1 MNIFLGRLAIFAGIF
16 LSWQFASGPLVDPF
30 FVSSPL
36 EIGRRFIDLV
46 ASGRLFA
53 HGWITVVETLVGF
66 FFGALAG
73 ITVGLILGRNALLAK
88 LLDPILTSI
97 YSLPKVAL
105 APLFIMW
112 FGIGIEMKIILTAT
126 IVFFLVFL
134 NTYSGVRA
142 VEREQLEI
150 LRLMGAKEHH
160 LITKVV
166 LPSAIQ
172 WVFTGLKLSV
182 PYALIGAIVGEI
194 MAANRGLGYLLQ
206 DAAGQ
211 LDTAGVF
218 AALIAIIALALLLQA
233 AVRALETYLMPWKKE
248 QDEREISV

>member
-1 MNIFLGRLAIFAGIF
+1 MNIFLGRVAIFAVIL

-30 FVSSPL
+30 FVSSPS
-36 EIGRRFIDLV
+36 EIGGRFVELV

-53 HGWITVVETLVGF
+53 HGWITVVETLAGF
-66 FFGALAG
+66 FCGACAG
-73 ITVGLILGRNALLAK
+73 ISVGLLLGRNETLAK
-88 LLDPILTSI
+88 LLDPILISI

-160 LITKVV
+160 LIGKVV

-218 AALIAIIALALLLQA
+218 AALLAIIFLALLLQA
-233 AVRALETYLMPWKKE
+233 AVRRLETALMPWKKE
-248 QDEREISV
+248 QDARELSI

>member
-1 MNIFLGRLAIFAGIF
+1 MTIFLGRIAILATLLIG
-16 LSWQFASGPLVDPF
+16 WQLASGPLIDPF
-30 FVSSPL
+30 FVSSPA
-36 EIGRRFIDLV
+36 EIGKRFADLV
-46 ASGRLFA
+46 SSGRLFS
-53 HGWITVVETLVGF
+53 HGWITVLETLVGF
-66 FFGALAG
+66 FFGACAG
-73 ITVGLILGRNALLAK
+73 ITVGLVLGRNELLAK
-88 LLDPILTSI
+88 LLDPILIAI
-97 YSLPKVAL
+97 YSLPKIAL

-150 LRLMGAKEHH
+150 LRLMGAREHH

-233 AVRALETYLMPWKKE
+233 AVRKLEQVLMPWKRD
-248 QDEREISV
+248 QQERELSV

>member
-1 MNIFLGRLAIFAGIF
+1 MTIFLGRIAILATILIG
-16 LSWQFASGPLVDPF
+16 WQLASGPLIDPF
-30 FVSSPL
+30 FVSSPA
-36 EIGRRFIDLV
+36 EIGKRFADLV
-46 ASGRLFA
+46 SSGRLFS

-66 FFGALAG
+66 FFGACAG
-73 ITVGLILGRNALLAK
+73 ITVGLVLGRNELLAK
-88 LLDPILTSI
+88 LLDPILIAI
-97 YSLPKVAL
+97 YSLPKIAL

-233 AVRALETYLMPWKKE
+233 AVRKLEQVLMPWKRDQE
-248 QDEREISV
+248 ERELSV

>member
-1 MNIFLGRLAIFAGIF
+1 MTIFLGRIAILATLLIG
-16 LSWQFASGPLVDPF
+16 WQLASGPLIDPF
-30 FVSSPL
+30 FVSSPA
-36 EIGRRFIDLV
+36 EIGKRFADLV
-46 ASGRLFA
+46 SSGRLFS

-66 FFGALAG
+66 FFGACAG
-73 ITVGLILGRNALLAK
+73 ITVGLVLGRNELLAK
-88 LLDPILTSI
+88 LLDPILIAI
-97 YSLPKVAL
+97 YSLPKIAL

-150 LRLMGAKEHH
+150 LRLMGAREHH

-233 AVRALETYLMPWKKE
+233 AVRKLEQVLMPWKRD
-248 QDEREISV
+248 QQERELSV

>member
-1 MNIFLGRLAIFAGIF
+1 VLGA
-16 LSWQFASGPLVDPF
+16 
-30 FVSSPL
+30 
-36 EIGRRFIDLV
+36 
-46 ASGRLFA
+46 
-53 HGWITVVETLVGF
+53 
-66 FFGALAG
+66 
-73 ITVGLILGRNALLAK
+73 TVGIAVGLLLGRNELLAK
-88 LLDPILTSI
+88 LLDPILISI

-142 VEREQLEI
+142 VDREQLEI
-150 LRLMGAKEHH
+150 LRLMGAREHH

-166 LPSAIQ
+166 FPSAIQ

-194 MAANRGLGYLLQ
+194 MASNRGLGYLLQ

-218 AALIAIIALALLLQA
+218 AALVAIIALALLLQA
-233 AVRALETYLMPWKKE
+233 VVRMVETRLMPWKK
-248 QDEREISV
+248 DLGDREASV

>member
-1 MNIFLGRLAIFAGIF
+1 MKIFLGRLAIFIVLF
-16 LSWQFASGPLVDPF
+16 TSWQVASGPLIDPF
-30 FVSSPL
+30 FVSSPV
-36 EIGRRFIDLV
+36 EIASRFYDLV
-46 ASGRLFA
+46 ASGRLLS
-53 HGWITVVETLVGF
+53 HGWITVVETLAGF
-66 FFGALAG
+66 VLGAFAG
-73 ITVGLILGRNALLAK
+73 ISVGLLLGRNELLAK
-88 LLDPILTSI
+88 LLDPILISI

-142 VEREQLEI
+142 VDREQLEI

-160 LITKVV
+160 LISKVV
-166 LPSAIQ
+166 FPSAIQ

-218 AALIAIIALALLLQA
+218 AALVAIIALALILQA
-233 AVRALETYLMPWKKE
+233 VVRWVEARLMPWKK
-248 QDEREISV
+248 DLSEREASV

>member
-1 MNIFLGRLAIFAGIF
+1 MNIFLGRLAIFIALF
-16 LSWQFASGPLVDPF
+16 TTWELSSGPLIDPF
-30 FVSSPL
+30 FVSSPSA
-36 EIGRRFIDLV
+36 IASKFYDLV
-46 ASGRLFA
+46 ISGRLFS
-53 HGWITVVETLVGF
+53 HGGITVVETLAGFMLGASVGI
-66 FFGALAG
+66 A
-73 ITVGLILGRNALLAK
+73 VGLLLGRNELLAK
-88 LLDPILTSI
+88 LLDPILISI

-142 VEREQLEI
+142 VDREQLEI
-150 LRLMGAKEHH
+150 LRLMGAREHH

-166 LPSAIQ
+166 FPSAIQ

-194 MAANRGLGYLLQ
+194 MASNRGLGYLLQ

-218 AALIAIIALALLLQA
+218 AALVAIIALALLLQA
-233 AVRALETYLMPWKKE
+233 VVRTVETRLMPWKK
-248 QDEREISV
+248 DLGDREASV

>member
-1 MNIFLGRLAIFAGIF
+1 MNIFLGRLAIFAAIF

-36 EIGRRFIDLV
+36 EIGRRFIELV
-46 ASGRLFA
+46 VSGRLFA

-66 FFGALAG
+66 FLGALAG

>member
-1 MNIFLGRLAIFAGIF
+1 
-16 LSWQFASGPLVDPF
+16 
-30 FVSSPL
+30 
-36 EIGRRFIDLV
+36 
-46 ASGRLFA
+46 
-53 HGWITVVETLVGF
+53 VVETLAGF
-66 FFGALAG
+66 VLGA
-73 ITVGLILGRNALLAK
+73 TVGIAVGLLLGRNELLAK
-88 LLDPILTSI
+88 LLDPILISI

-142 VEREQLEI
+142 VDREQLEI
-150 LRLMGAKEHH
+150 LRLMGAREHH

-166 LPSAIQ
+166 FPSAIQ

-194 MAANRGLGYLLQ
+194 MASNRGLGYLLQ

-218 AALIAIIALALLLQA
+218 AALVAIIALALLLQA
-233 AVRALETYLMPWKKE
+233 VVRMVETRLMPWKK
-248 QDEREISV
+248 DLGDREASV

>member
-1 MNIFLGRLAIFAGIF
+1 M
-16 LSWQFASGPLVDPF
+16 
-30 FVSSPL
+30 
-36 EIGRRFIDLV
+36 
-46 ASGRLFA
+46 
-53 HGWITVVETLVGF
+53 VETLAGF
-66 FFGALAG
+66 VLGA
-73 ITVGLILGRNALLAK
+73 TVGIGVGLLLGRNELLAK
-88 LLDPILTSI
+88 LLDPILVSI

-142 VEREQLEI
+142 VDREQLEI
-150 LRLMGAKEHH
+150 LRLMGAREHH

-166 LPSAIQ
+166 FPSAIQ

-194 MAANRGLGYLLQ
+194 MASNRGLGYLLQ

-218 AALIAIIALALLLQA
+218 AALVAIIALALLLQA
-233 AVRALETYLMPWKKE
+233 IVRMVETRLMPWKKIWVIVKLRFDLFITHKKI
-248 QDEREISV
+248 QVYACLLKN

>member
-1 MNIFLGRLAIFAGIF
+1 
-16 LSWQFASGPLVDPF
+16 
-30 FVSSPL
+30 
-36 EIGRRFIDLV
+36 V
-46 ASGRLFA
+46 ASGRLFS

-73 ITVGLILGRNALLAK
+73 ISVGLLLGRNALLAK
-88 LLDPILTSI
+88 LLDPILVSI

-160 LITKVV
+160 LISKVV

-172 WVFTGLKLSV
+172 WVFTGLKMSV

-218 AALIAIIALALLLQA
+218 AALIAIIALALILQA
-233 AVRALETYLMPWKKE
+233 AVRRLETYLMPWKKDQE
-248 QDEREISV
+248 ERELSV

>member
-1 MNIFLGRLAIFAGIF
+1 MNIFLGRIAILATILIG
-16 LSWQFASGPLVDPF
+16 WQLASGPLIDPF
-30 FVSSPL
+30 FVSSPA
-36 EIGRRFIDLV
+36 EIGKRFADLV
-46 ASGRLFA
+46 SSGRLFS

-66 FFGALAG
+66 FFGACAG
-73 ITVGLILGRNALLAK
+73 ITVGLVLGRNELLAK
-88 LLDPILTSI
+88 LLDPILIAI
-97 YSLPKVAL
+97 YSLPKIAL

-150 LRLMGAKEHH
+150 LRLMGAREHH
-160 LITKVV
+160 LITQVV

-233 AVRALETYLMPWKKE
+233 AVRKLEQVLMPWKRDQE
-248 QDEREISV
+248 ERELSV

>member
-1 MNIFLGRLAIFAGIF
+1 MNIFLGRLAIFAAIF

-36 EIGRRFIDLV
+36 EIGRRFIGLV

>member
-1 MNIFLGRLAIFAGIF
+1 MNIFLGRVAIFAALLIG
-16 LSWQFASGPLVDPF
+16 WQLASGPLIDPF
-30 FVSSPL
+30 FVSSPA
-36 EIGRRFIDLV
+36 EIGKRFADLV
-46 ASGRLFA
+46 SSGRLFS

-66 FFGALAG
+66 FFGACAG
-73 ITVGLILGRNALLAK
+73 ITVGLILGRNELLAK
-88 LLDPILTSI
+88 LLDPILIAI
-97 YSLPKVAL
+97 YSLPKIAL

-160 LITKVV
+160 LITKVE

-233 AVRALETYLMPWKKE
+233 AVRKLEQVLMPWKRDQE
-248 QDEREISV
+248 ERELSV

>member
-1 MNIFLGRLAIFAGIF
+1 MTIFLGRIAILATLLIG
-16 LSWQFASGPLVDPF
+16 WQLASGPLIDPF
-30 FVSSPL
+30 FVSSPA
-36 EIGRRFIDLV
+36 EIGKRFADLV
-46 ASGRLFA
+46 SSGRLFS

-66 FFGALAG
+66 FFGACAG
-73 ITVGLILGRNALLAK
+73 ITVGLVLGRNELLAK
-88 LLDPILTSI
+88 LLDPILIAI
-97 YSLPKVAL
+97 YSLPKIAL

-233 AVRALETYLMPWKKE
+233 AVRKLEQVLMPWKRDQE
-248 QDEREISV
+248 ERELSV